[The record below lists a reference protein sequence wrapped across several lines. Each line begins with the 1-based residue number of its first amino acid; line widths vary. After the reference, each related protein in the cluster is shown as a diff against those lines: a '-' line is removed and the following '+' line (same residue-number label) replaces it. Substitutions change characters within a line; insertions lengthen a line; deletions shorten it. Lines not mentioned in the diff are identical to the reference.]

1 MQRLSSNTDSGG
13 NDMNRIKLGVV
24 FAAVLVCGVILPSS
38 LQAQQAVEDGTIE
51 VAGSIGL
58 NSGVDLTK
66 LLPGLENK
74 SGDAEGTK
82 WNVGAS
88 GGYAIRSNL
97 LIVAEF
103 MRTHLLSPSI
113 FTLPPPSTTRLE
125 LSASMLE
132 LTAGL
137 QYQIPIKD
145 SKILPF
151 VGLGAGMA
159 RIRKPLS
166 VVNSSLS
173 DTNTDNAFIGNWG
186 IGARI
191 HLSSNWGLR
200 PEFKVVHTGVG
211 DTWVRTTVGVFYQ
224 FGR

>member
-1 MQRLSSNTDSGG
+1 
-13 NDMNRIKLGVV
+13 MNRIKLGVV
-24 FAAVLVCGVILPSS
+24 FAAVLVWGVILPSS

-66 LLPGLENK
+66 LLPGLDNK

-97 LIVAEF
+97 LIVGEF

-137 QYQIPIKD
+137 QYQIPINHA
-145 SKILPF
+145 KILPF
-151 VGLGAGMA
+151 LGLGAGMA
-159 RIRKPLS
+159 RIRKQLS

-173 DTNTDNAFIGNWG
+173 DTNTDNEFIGNSG

-191 HLSSNWGLR
+191 HLSSN
-200 PEFKVVHTGVG
+200 
-211 DTWVRTTVGVFYQ
+211 
-224 FGR
+224 